1 MGYIGYQ
8 VIEIYEK
15 GSFNMAKATVKE
27 ETKVTEEVLKDDVAG
42 NAAVEAVEVPSVKKS
57 NRVTVVI
64 PRYLFTSDPIVE
76 HHEVC
81 LNGKIYQVKYDE
93 PVEVPKGVADVINN
107 AIAQKKKVQ
116 GIINKLNGKAKEI
129 QG

>member
-1 MGYIGYQ
+1 
-8 VIEIYEK
+8 
-15 GSFNMAKATVKE
+15 MAKARTTTDEIVKDE
-27 ETKVTEEVLKDDVAG
+27 NVTGATEATEPEAVGPDVA
-42 NAAVEAVEVPSVKKS
+42 EAPAVKKS
-57 NRVTVVI
+57 SRVTVVI
-64 PRYLFTSDPIVE
+64 PRYLFTSDPMVE

-116 GIINKLNGKAKEI
+116 GLISKLNGKAKEI
-129 QG
+129 ANE

>member
-1 MGYIGYQ
+1 
-8 VIEIYEK
+8 
-15 GSFNMAKATVKE
+15 MARTRTTTDENVNKENVTGAEATEPAENPAGEPEATKD
-27 ETKVTEEVLKDDVAG
+27 ETVA
-42 NAAVEAVEVPSVKKS
+42 EAPAVKKS

-64 PRYLFTSDPIVE
+64 PRYLFTSDPMVE

-116 GIINKLNGKAKEI
+116 GLISKLNGKAKEI
-129 QG
+129 AQD